1 MHLNWTKKEDR
12 IMKTRHIIPA
22 ILLVL
27 AACQQMELE
36 QPTPETNPEEVQQ
49 APDSLFTL
57 TVQATKGEADTKAL
71 DLTNEGATLGAYWKD
86 TEKVKVYKEGTLLG
100 TLDVTPA
107 SGEKPTSATLSGS
120 ITTTGLSEG
129 NTLTLMIP
137 RETWSYT
144 GQTGTLTGTGSIE
157 DTYDYA
163 TAAVTIASI
172 SGSTVTTTGSANFQN
187 QQSVYRFG
195 FKLSGSYIDPKDF
208 TVSAAGGLLVQSL
221 SYEGSAWTPQ
231 LGPLTITPASA
242 PADHFYYVALRNGST
257 AADTYNFILT
267 SSDDKLY
274 MASKGIPASVLDAP
288 GKFISAKNITAVQ
301 PAFSPADA
309 TTDTAL

>member
-1 MHLNWTKKEDR
+1 
-12 IMKTRHIIPA
+12 MKTKRLLIPL
-22 ILLVL
+22 ILL
-27 AACQQMELE
+27 AIACEKE
-36 QPTPETNPEEVQQ
+36 TENPAPATTPEVLQE

-57 TVQATKGEADTKAL
+57 TIQATKGEADTKAL
-71 DLTNEGATLGAYWKD
+71 DLTNDGATLNVYWKD
-86 TEKVKVYKEGTLLG
+86 TEKVKVYQDGTLLG
-100 TLDVTPA
+100 TLDVTPDA
-107 SGEKPTSATLSGS
+107 GEKPTSATLSGD
-120 ITTTGLSEG
+120 ITTTGLAEG

-163 TAAVTIASI
+163 MATVTVASI
-172 SGSTVTTTGSANFQN
+172 NGSSVTTSDASFAN

-195 FKLSGSYIDPKDF
+195 FKVGGSYIDPKAF

-221 SYEGSAWTPQ
+221 SYEGGAWTPQ

-242 PADHFYYVALRNGST
+242 PADHFFYVALRNGST

-267 SSDDKLY
+267 GSDDKLY

-301 PAFSPADA
+301 PAFSPTDA